1 MSDYPSLFLVR
12 RPLYDR
18 RMGVFGYQVLHREA
32 DPERQGYDAIT
43 ALLQAKPHVFA
54 GDKKI
59 LIEVGPK
66 AIESTFFEKLPHE
79 QVIPVINPNL
89 YEQMDGLHAVGRLK
103 TLGFKFGIT
112 GLELSKPIPT
122 GFEHAKY
129 INIGVKEDI
138 GAVSRDAVFRLKH
151 PGRRAIA
158 IGVSNHAVLQRCWT
172 IGFEYFQGQFI
183 DEPVVVPGRALPQNR
198 AVLFNLLSKLQ
209 DENVKIHALDSLVA
223 SDVVLSY
230 RLLKLVN
237 SASFGLDEPIDSIR
251 QSLMLLGVK
260 RVASLVSMLAMSGVK
275 DKPQELAMIGMIR
288 GKLCE
293 LLAMEMKFGQEDRY
307 FTMGLLSVLPAL
319 FDMPIVQILEQLPI
333 SSDMA
338 TALADHEANT
348 PMARVLKTVMAYE
361 EGYWDDVDEI
371 GALPETLVNLYVE
384 SIGWATEALKS
395 VG

>member
-1 MSDYPSLFLVR
+1 
-12 RPLYDR
+12 
-18 RMGVFGYQVLHREA
+18 MGVFGYQVLHREA
-32 DPERQGYDAIT
+32 DTERQGYDAIT

-79 QVIPVINPNL
+79 QVIPVINPHL
-89 YEQMDGLHAVGRLK
+89 YEPMDGLHAVGRLK

-112 GLELSKPIPT
+112 GLELSKPIPA

-129 INIGVKEDI
+129 INIGVKDDI

-209 DENVKIHALDSLVA
+209 DENVKIDALDSLVA

>member
-1 MSDYPSLFLVR
+1 
-12 RPLYDR
+12 
-18 RMGVFGYQVLHREA
+18 MGVFGYQVLHRES

-79 QVIPVINPNL
+79 QVIPILNPHL

-112 GLELSKPIPT
+112 GLELSKPIPA
-122 GFEHAKY
+122 GYEHAKY

-209 DENVKIHALDSLVA
+209 DENVKIDALDSLVA

-293 LLAMEMKFGQEDRY
+293 LLAGEMKFGQEDRY

-361 EGYWDDVDEI
+361 EGYWEDVDEM
-371 GALPETLVNLYVE
+371 GTLPETLVNLYVE